1 MATVG
6 YDKRLYIYNVSD
18 NYNII
23 RNSTISDEFTDMTFR
38 PDSQVLLVSTLYN
51 LYSFNIIN

>member
-6 YDKRLYIYNVSD
+6 YDKRLFIYNVSD

-23 RNSTISDEFTDMTFR
+23 RNSIIFDEFTDMTFR
-38 PDSQVLLVSTLYN
+38 PDS
-51 LYSFNIIN
+51 